1 MRFFILIVLFF
12 SFNYA
17 QNENEIY
24 VRLNHF
30 NHDEWWSKYNNR
42 GIESKRNNISV
53 FYQKKISDIQFD
65 LNVHLLDKKLFLG
78 QTTAQVLI
86 NKNNL
91 IKVGRYYR
99 DFSSYLNDDL
109 SSGSMLISQNAK
121 PMPKIGF
128 LSSKNLSAKK
138 GINFDYGISHAVF
151 EKNNYYDSAP
161 YLHEK
166 FIYLNIRKSTYE
178 FSIGFVHEAMWG
190 GSIIGLGEQP
200 RKFKDFIKVFLSS
213 DGKLKDGE
221 PHANALGNHL
231 GIWDFYFKKEINN
244 YSLKIYYQHFFEDT
258 SGLRFANKW
267 DGLWGIEF
275 INLIPK
281 TSFLVEYL
289 DTSNQYINPP
299 YVADAYYN
307 HTEYKG
313 GWSYKSYSL
322 GNPFINHE
330 EVNPLKLAH
339 IGMKGKI
346 SKKFVYEVL
355 ASRKINDN
363 DFIKYKVAIKKVSNH
378 KQSISISMINS
389 ENDIGVEF
397 GIIRFF

>member
-1 MRFFILIVLFF
+1 M
-12 SFNYA
+12 
-17 QNENEIY
+17 
-24 VRLNHF
+24 
-30 NHDEWWSKYNNR
+30 
-42 GIESKRNNISV
+42 
-53 FYQKKISDIQFD
+53 
-65 LNVHLLDKKLFLG
+65 
-78 QTTAQVLI
+78 
-86 NKNNL
+86 
-91 IKVGRYYR
+91 
-99 DFSSYLNDDL
+99 
-109 SSGSMLISQNAK
+109 
-121 PMPKIGF
+121 
-128 LSSKNLSAKK
+128 
-138 GINFDYGISHAVF
+138 
-151 EKNNYYDSAP
+151 
-161 YLHEK
+161 
-166 FIYLNIRKSTYE
+166 
-178 FSIGFVHEAMWG
+178 
-190 GSIIGLGEQP
+190 
-200 RKFKDFIKVFLSS
+200 
-213 DGKLKDGE
+213 
-221 PHANALGNHL
+221 
-231 GIWDFYFKKEINN
+231 
-244 YSLKIYYQHFFEDT
+244 
-258 SGLRFANKW
+258 RFANKW

-346 SKKFVYEVL
+346 SKKFVYELL